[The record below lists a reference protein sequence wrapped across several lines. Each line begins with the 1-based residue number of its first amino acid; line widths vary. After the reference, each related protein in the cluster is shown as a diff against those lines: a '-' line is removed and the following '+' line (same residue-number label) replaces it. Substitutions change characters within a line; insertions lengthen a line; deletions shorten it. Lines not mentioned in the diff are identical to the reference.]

1 MSHYPTQDG
10 VSIYYSAAS
19 DLTLL
24 LLSNAH
30 LYNNLLFAFLSL
42 CSLTITATAA
52 SFFYNDH

>member
-30 LYNNLLFAFLSL
+30 LYNESIICLFVFVQLNYYCYRCFFLL
-42 CSLTITATAA
+42 
-52 SFFYNDH
+52 